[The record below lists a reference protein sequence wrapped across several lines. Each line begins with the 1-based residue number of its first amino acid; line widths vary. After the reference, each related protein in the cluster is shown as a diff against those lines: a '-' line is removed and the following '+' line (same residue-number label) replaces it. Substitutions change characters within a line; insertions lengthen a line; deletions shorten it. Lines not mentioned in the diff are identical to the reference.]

1 MNIIVTTTDQIENR
15 SIESYIG
22 IVRTSAVVGNDVA
35 LADLFSSTARKYSRK
50 LEAIYDKALR
60 DIRLQAL
67 AVGANAV
74 VGLHG
79 EFEEV
84 FGKGKTRFIV
94 SLMGTAVSLSPSTQ
108 NESDVQG
115 GGVSLYDIR
124 RSQLSLMLTR
134 KLENQQTNP
143 SEEDW
148 DNIIQYALFDIAPL
162 LYKRYQVLVSETIS
176 SSSPTEKKL
185 LLDNF
190 IPFMRSL
197 DYDSA
202 VNTVYGD
209 TQTAPYVFCDVVKA
223 CDLFCPEKI
232 CSMLSPENKHTII
245 SLLESDKAFYTK
257 DDLKRMMVIADF
269 LDNLPDTGRY
279 VEGRGGIFSKTG
291 MLLVC
296 ERGHSSAVELG
307 GHCTCQIEGS
317 GAICNLNVKGI
328 TEREVAT
335 IRAFKDKIEILKS
348 LINNE

>member
-108 NESDVQG
+108 NESDIQG

-148 DNIIQYALFDIAPL
+148 DNIVQYALFDIAPL

-223 CDLFCPEKI
+223 CDLFCQAHHYLATGERQ
-232 CSMLSPENKHTII
+232 
-245 SLLESDKAFYTK
+245 SLLYQRRPEA
-257 DDLKRMMVIADF
+257 DDGYFRFSGQPARHRPICRRPRWHF
-269 LDNLPDTGRY
+269 LEDGYAAGVRTRPQL
-279 VEGRGGIFSKTG
+279 
-291 MLLVC
+291 
-296 ERGHSSAVELG
+296 
-307 GHCTCQIEGS
+307 GS
-317 GAICNLNVKGI
+317 GTRWALHVPDRGQRCHLQSQRQGHHGTRSGNNSRLQGQNRNIEKL
-328 TEREVAT
+328 
-335 IRAFKDKIEILKS
+335 DKQ
-348 LINNE
+348 